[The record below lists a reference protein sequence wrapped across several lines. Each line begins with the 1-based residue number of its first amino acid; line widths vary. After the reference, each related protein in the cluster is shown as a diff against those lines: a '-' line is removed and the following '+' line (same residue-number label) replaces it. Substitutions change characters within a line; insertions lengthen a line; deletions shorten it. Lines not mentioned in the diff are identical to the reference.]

1 MSTRATRIPSAFSLT
16 TAALQR
22 SMAGLDPVRIVLP
35 WPPTL
40 NHLRMPVRGR
50 LIVSPEYRDWMDY
63 AGVVL
68 IQQRPKKVLGKVGIT
83 VEVAPADKRRR
94 DLDNFANFK
103 AVLDLLVKHGIIEG
117 DDSRTVRSL
126 HAHWDDVSTDKRLV
140 VTIKPAVF

>member
-1 MSTRATRIPSAFSLT
+1 MSTRATRIRARFDLT
-16 TAALQR
+16 TSKLKDELF
-22 SMAGLDPVRIVLP
+22 GPCRIVLP
-35 WPPTL
+35 FPPTM

-63 AGVVL
+63 AGIVL

-117 DDSRTVRSL
+117 DDSRTVRSIS
-126 HAHWDDVSTDKRLV
+126 AHWDDAAIDKRLV
-140 VTIKPAVF
+140 VTIKPVVF